1 MYLLPRKRET
11 IVLPFP
17 AQEVYERIW
26 KSVKPV
32 KEGILIFDEP
42 DQQFL
47 FNGWVKK
54 DKFSI
59 SLKVVRPQN
68 FLPIIVGNI
77 EETSTGSIIFVT
89 YRMFPTSFA
98 FLMFWSV
105 ITLLMAIFFGY
116 IERYVFTG
124 ISIALGISNYAVAVA
139 NFKIQV
145 RRSSRVLRSLFYKID
160 QYS

>member
-17 AQEVYERIW
+17 AREVYERIW

-32 KEGILIFDEP
+32 QDGILTLDEP

-47 FNGWVKK
+47 FNGWVKQ

-59 SLKVVRPQN
+59 SLKVARPQN
-68 FLPIIVGNI
+68 FLPVITGII
-77 EETSTGSIIFVT
+77 EETSTGSIIFVK
-89 YRMFPTSFA
+89 YRMFPVSKA
-98 FLMFWSV
+98 FLLFWSV
-105 ITLLMAIFFGY
+105 ITLLIALFFGY
-116 IERYVFTG
+116 MDRYIFATV
-124 ISIALGISNYAVAVA
+124 SLVLGVSNYAVAVA
-139 NFKIQV
+139 NFSIQV

-160 QYS
+160 KYS

>member
-17 AQEVYERIW
+17 GQEVYERIW
-26 KSVKPV
+26 KSVKPIKGEV
-32 KEGILIFDEP
+32 FMFDEP

-47 FNGWVKK
+47 FNGWVKR

-59 SLKVVRPQN
+59 SLKVARPQN
-68 FLPIIVGNI
+68 FLPVIRGKI
-77 EETSTGSIIFVT
+77 EETSSGSIIFVK
-89 YRMFPTSFA
+89 YRMFPTSSG
-98 FLMFWSV
+98 FLIFWMI

-116 IERYVFTG
+116 IERYVFAG
-124 ISIALGISNYAVAVA
+124 ISLALGVSNYAVAVA
-139 NFKIQV
+139 NFRIQV

>member
-1 MYLLPRKRET
+1 M
-11 IVLPFP
+11 PFP
-17 AQEVYERIW
+17 AREVYERIW

-32 KEGILIFDEP
+32 KEGLLILEEP
-42 DQQFL
+42 EHPFL

-59 SLKVVRPQN
+59 SLKVARPQN
-68 FLPIIVGNI
+68 FLPVMNGNI
-77 EETSTGSIIFVT
+77 EETSAGSIIFVK
-89 YRMFPTSFA
+89 YRLFPTSTA
-98 FLMFWSV
+98 FLLFWSV
-105 ITLLMAIFFGY
+105 ITLLMAVFFGY
-116 IERYVFTG
+116 IGRYVFAG

-160 QYS
+160 KYS